1 MQQVDVAV
9 VGAGVI
15 GLAVALELRNRG
27 LSVAV
32 ADKNDP
38 VREASWAAGGML
50 AVDDPENPAPLRPLS
65 AWSRE
70 LYPEF
75 LARIERHSG
84 LLVPIRTHR
93 ALQGAHQGS
102 SSPEALNAL
111 KEIGLS
117 PEGYAWALQDE
128 GSLDPRDLGAAL
140 HAACANT
147 DVSIRSHCAVDTL
160 AREGAGWRLHTD
172 GGDILTGRVVLC
184 TGSWAGPRNLPVFPR
199 KGQMMAV
206 EMGVPLDTVVRTPEI
221 YLIPR
226 GDGRVVIGAT
236 IEDAGYDKTVHSADI
251 AALKARAVKL
261 FPPAAQAPIVETWA
275 GLRPATHD
283 GLPLIGA
290 VEEGL
295 YAATGHYRNGI
306 QLAAA
311 TARAVGLQLSREPV
325 PIDMQAYAVNRTFKP
340 VFAQPS

>member
-1 MQQVDVAV
+1 MQQVDVTV

-15 GLAVALELRNRG
+15 GLAIALELRSRR

-50 AVDDPENPAPLRPLS
+50 AVDDPENPAPLWPLS
-65 AWSRE
+65 DWSRE

-75 LARIERHSG
+75 LARIEQHSG
-84 LLVPIRTHR
+84 LRVPIRTHR
-93 ALQGAHQGS
+93 ALQGSHEGS
-102 SSPEALNAL
+102 SSAEALKTL
-111 KEIGLS
+111 KELGLS
-117 PEGYAWALQDE
+117 TEGYAWTLQQE
-128 GSLDPRDLGAAL
+128 GSLDPRDLGEAL
-140 HAACANT
+140 RAACTNT
-147 DVSIRSHCAVDTL
+147 DVSVRSHCAVDRLT
-160 AREGAGWRLHTD
+160 REGNGWRLHTSD
-172 GGDILTGRVVLC
+172 GEILAGRVVLC

-206 EMGVPLDTVVRTPEI
+206 EMDGNLDTVVRTPEI

-226 GDGRVVIGAT
+226 GGGRVVIGAT
-236 IEDAGYDKTVHSADI
+236 IEDAGYDKTVHDDDI
-251 AALKARAVKL
+251 AALKARAAKL
-261 FPPAAQAPIVETWA
+261 FPPAAQATIVETWA

-290 VEEGL
+290 VEEDL

-311 TARAVGLQLSREPV
+311 TARAIGLELAGEPI
-325 PIDMQAYAVNRTFKP
+325 PIKMQAYAVNRTFKP
-340 VFAQPS
+340 VFAQSS